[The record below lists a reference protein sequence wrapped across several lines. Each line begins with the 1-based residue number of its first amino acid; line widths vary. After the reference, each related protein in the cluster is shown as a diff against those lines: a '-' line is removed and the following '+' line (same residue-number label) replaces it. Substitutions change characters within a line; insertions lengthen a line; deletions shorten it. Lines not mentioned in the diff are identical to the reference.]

1 MFTAYTYQDW
11 LSTPE
16 AARVAL
22 IGKVIDTYK
31 ASADFMAA
39 ATAEGYFSS
48 DSTAVGSKVVLQ
60 VKKIRH
66 KDDNGKM
73 RSSAVTE
80 DVVGNRIRSNFF
92 SRFVTQ
98 QNQFLLGNGVTLK
111 DEGTKARLG
120 LGFDKT
126 LEQIGEKALL
136 HGVCWGYWNVDHLEM
151 LPAYLND
158 LSGFVALL
166 DERTSEPGVGI
177 QFWQMGGERPLYVR
191 LFEAD
196 GVTEY
201 RKDKAGFVE
210 TAPKRAYKQTWVRD
224 AAGAELVGV
233 ENYARL
239 PIVPFYASE
248 SKRGE
253 LTPAIKS
260 KIDLY
265 DRILSDFGDNL
276 DRANDVYWVLNN
288 FGGTTDEIYTMLEE
302 IRRLKAVANLSDG
315 TGSSSTAEP
324 HTIEVPYAARKTAL
338 ELLEKALHQDYMA
351 LDMTALTGGSLTNVA
366 IKVAMT
372 NLNLK
377 ADRYEWQAFR
387 FVQGILALVGV
398 ETEEIRFKRRSIV
411 NDSEVVQDISIMRD
425 YIDDETALKLNP
437 YIAQEEVDKILKR
450 MAAEKMNSAEMERL
464 KEELDRVRGGGG
476 DEQGA

>member
-11 LSTPE
+11 LNTPE

-22 IGKVIDTYK
+22 IGKVIDAYK

-48 DSTAVGSKVVLQ
+48 DSTAVGSKVILQ

-98 QNQFLLGNGVTLK
+98 QNQFLLGNGVTLD

-120 LGFDKT
+120 MGFDKV

-151 LPAYLND
+151 LPAYLNN

-166 DERTSEPGVGI
+166 DERTSEPGVGV
-177 QFWQMGGERPLYVR
+177 QFWQMDGERPLYVR

-196 GVTEY
+196 GVTEC

-224 AAGAELVGV
+224 AAGAELVGA

-302 IRRLKAVANLSDG
+302 IRKLKAVANLSDG

-372 NLNLK
+372 NLSLK

-398 ETEEIRFKRRSIV
+398 ETEEIRFKRQSIV
-411 NDSEVVQDISIMRD
+411 NQSEIVQDIYVMRGD
-425 YIDDETALKLNP
+425 LDIRTALKLNP
-437 YIAQEEVDKILKR
+437 YIEQDEIDSIIDNLE
-450 MAAEKMNSAEMERL
+450 AEKVSGLPSMEDL
-464 KEELDRVRGGGG
+464 QKQLDGG
-476 DEQGA
+476 DQ

>member
-11 LSTPE
+11 LNTPE
-16 AARVAL
+16 AARPAL

-31 ASADFMAA
+31 VSADFMAA
-39 ATAEGYFSS
+39 ATAEGYFSTS
-48 DSTAVGSKVVLQ
+48 ETDVDDKVILQ

-66 KDDNGKM
+66 KDDKGVM
-73 RSSAVTE
+73 RSGAVTE
-80 DVVGNRIRSNFF
+80 DVVGNRIHSNFF
-92 SRFVTQ
+92 ARFVTQ

-120 LGFDKT
+120 MGFDKM

-151 LPAYLND
+151 LSAYVSD

-177 QFWQMGGERPLYVR
+177 QFWQMDGERPLYVR

-196 GVTEY
+196 GMTEY

-224 AAGAELVGV
+224 AAGAELVGA

-239 PIVPFYASE
+239 PIVPFFASE

-351 LDMTALTGGSLTNVA
+351 LDMSALTGGSLTNVA

-398 ETEEIRFKRRSIV
+398 ETEEIRFKRQSIV
-411 NDSEVVQDISIMRD
+411 NQSEIVQDIYVMRGD
-425 YIDDETALKLNP
+425 LDIRTALKLNP
-437 YIAQEEVDKILKR
+437 YIEQDEIDSIIDNLE
-450 MAAEKMNSAEMERL
+450 AEKVSGLPSMEDL
-464 KEELDRVRGGGG
+464 QKQLNGG
-476 DEQGA
+476 DQ